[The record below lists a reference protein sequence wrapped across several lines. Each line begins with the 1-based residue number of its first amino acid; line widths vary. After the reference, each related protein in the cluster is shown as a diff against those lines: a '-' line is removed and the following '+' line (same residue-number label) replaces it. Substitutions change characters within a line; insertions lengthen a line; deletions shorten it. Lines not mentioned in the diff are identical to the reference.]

1 MPQST
6 NLNKTPYYDDFDR
19 GKNFYKVLFKP
30 GVTVQTRELTTLQ
43 SILQN
48 QIERFGSKFF
58 NNGGVVIPGNT
69 AYIPVYNSVEVET
82 IYKGINVE
90 VYFSQLV
97 GQVITGATSGVK
109 AKVVKVLTSAESER
123 NSTTIYVKYTTSAE
137 DFDTEV
143 FTAGEE
149 LLADFDIELGAGFI
163 LSGEPILQIQNPV
176 GASPLSVGSAAQI
189 EAGVYFVRGYFVDVT
204 DQQILLEQYSD
215 KPSYRVGLS
224 ISEEI
229 IDSAD
234 DSSLNDNAQGYSN
247 FAAPGADRFTINL
260 ILAKKTLDD
269 FNDDNFIEL
278 FKVEKGI
285 VKKIKQDTAGS
296 FITDI
301 LARRTFDE
309 SGNYTVIPYVVDG
322 AESLDND
329 VDLEGI
335 YRSNEL
341 TSDGSIPSRDL
352 GLLRISPGKS
362 YVKGYEVPTYDTFV
376 DYPKPR
382 DTKKVKASSV
392 VFNGGDLIRVNN
404 VTSVP
409 DLGLTTDGTVT
420 LYSRRLENNVGSGAT
435 IGFARVYDF
444 EHHNTSYEDPT
455 SQFNLKLFDIQT
467 FTDLYLDFPITGI
480 GPGAY
485 VQGSSSGAVGY
496 ARSVYDG
503 STRFSLYQVSGT
515 FVVNETLSING
526 ISSASASIGTIR
538 DYTIND
544 VKAISDQDAFSA
556 DTLLD
561 NVSTLEGPFNVETY
575 HADPAV
581 GGIATVSRV
590 NGAGFGNGVKIDDVV
605 SYQPVGFTSAVFARI
620 IEFNSTRSNFTVA
633 GVTTITN
640 LCTGE
645 IGIGTY
651 SLTSLDIVRPTIADP
666 EDSYLYNELDHQN
679 IESVELLNSSVIV
692 KRQYTGVVKTGTTLS
707 LPALTGTDYVYTS
720 FDEERYIVVNADGS
734 IENLT
739 DATLSLTSGGK
750 TAQFTNLSATAGPC
764 VVITSQIKTN
774 VSSKRKNYTRA
785 TSLLLTKTKY
795 ATPRNAGLDFDTS
808 LGVFGVRVDDSII
821 SLNYPDVVKVH
832 AVFEASG
839 TADPLIPWVGLSD
852 LTSPTSN
859 TSELVVGEYFVGEE
873 SGALGVFLE
882 VKNSSQLYYALE
894 SESPFVVDEKI
905 RFIDTGYTATIA
917 TINAGDRNILSKFT
931 LDNGQRK
938 NYYDF
943 SRLIRNSDA
952 DEPAG
957 RLKIYFDRFAFDSSD
972 SGDVITANSYLS
984 SLFDTRIP
992 SYDGIRNTDVIDIRP
1007 RVSEYNIFS
1016 GKSPFEFSSRVFS
1029 GSGSN
1034 ASQIL
1039 ASNESITFDYDFY
1052 LGRTDKLTLDRDG
1065 NFALTLGEPS
1075 ENPITPTVAE
1085 NLLEVA
1091 TIFGNPY
1098 VYDMEDDLSIFI
1110 TDNKRYTMPDL
1121 RLLEDRVENLEYTTS
1136 LNILET
1142 ATENLYIADA
1152 NGLNRFKSGFFVDN
1166 FSEGASVDF
1175 GNSSTQLIVDDEE
1188 ELIEPVS
1195 VNARVDL
1202 DFFAEDN
1209 ELNDDELDMSQT
1221 TSTNVQR
1228 TGDTISLS
1236 YTEVEYA
1243 KQPFAS
1249 RIESVNPFDI
1259 ITWVGTLT
1267 LSPKIDMW
1275 KKTVRRNIMVRNGRR
1290 RGQRVYLGKKV
1301 KTAKYIRRRNIA
1313 FTGRRLKP
1321 RTRFELIFGGKMLNG
1336 PDTPSKWQFAFP
1348 KLLEV
1353 EKVKKTFQPGETV
1366 DCIYRGRRRGRFKLC
1381 NPNHKRG
1388 PRTAPTK
1395 TYTLN
1400 PYTPTVGISSLYG
1413 PESTIL
1419 NIDIRNLTLPKRKRY
1434 YGFVRKGYKLRG
1446 RTSKATAK
1454 VSENRLITDVVGEV
1468 QGSIYIPKPRKGRRW
1483 RTGNTTVELKA
1494 TQASVATPEE
1504 NTSSAQAVFTSEG
1517 KITQKRYIVYYDPL
1531 AQTFLVDDE
1540 EGIVPTSIDLYFQRK
1555 DEEIPVEVQIRE
1567 VIAGY
1572 PGGPDLVV
1580 PGLRAILDPDEVSV
1594 SDDASVPTRFNFPKL
1609 VKLEGGREY
1618 ALVIISDSPE
1628 YFLWHSRMGDADIG
1642 SSANSEI
1649 GKVIISKQPS
1659 LGVMFKA
1666 QNGTTWTASQE
1677 DDIKFTLRR
1686 ADFDT
1691 SGGTIRM
1698 FNTAQFPDTEDNE
1711 LDEDP
1716 FYAYSTSATSPLNSG
1731 RHILVHSDNHGMHSP
1746 NSKVA
1751 IEGARP
1757 DLPPT
1762 TLLAGYGSTD
1772 TGSISVASTSEFA
1785 IYDGSPVGSG
1795 HPGYALIED
1804 EVIRY
1809 DTVLPNELANVTR
1822 AQFDTVSLD
1831 YEVGEEIYK
1840 YEFNGVPL
1848 QKINTT
1854 HTVLSNPKPNL
1865 DSYYIQ
1871 VSAGSTFTTDK
1882 FGGGDSITAG
1892 ADTNFNRIKL
1902 NEDFI
1907 VVPEKT
1913 QVNARVR
1920 TVSQQSVDGSESGYV
1935 DQGYETIDPFE
1946 ETVLPTLRTVGS
1958 KENEVEFLNSTT
1970 FEGQKSFT
1978 LELNLSTTSSL
1989 VSPIVDMDQVFVD
2002 LDSYRLNQP
2011 VGISSYATDST
2022 VSDDATELH
2031 AFTYVSNRVNLEKS
2045 ATSIQAFLTAYR
2057 SASSDIRMLYKLYRP
2072 DVPENETKWELFPG
2086 YDNLDVNGN
2095 VINSDNNNGRSDGD
2109 VPPSIDG
2116 EVREYSFTIDDL
2128 PAFTSFAIKIVV
2140 SGTNQADP
2148 PRITQLRA
2156 ISLA

>member
-58 NNGGVVIPGNT
+58 NNGGVVIPGNI
-69 AYIPVYNSVEVET
+69 AYIPVYNAIEVES
-82 IYKGINVE
+82 IYKGVNVE
-90 VYFSQLV
+90 VYYKQLI
-97 GQVITGATSGVK
+97 GRTLTGATSGVS
-109 AKVVKVLTSAESER
+109 AKVVKVLSAAESEKS
-123 NSTTIYVKYTTSAE
+123 STTIYVKYKNSAD
-137 DFDTEV
+137 DFTTEV

-149 LLADFDIELGAGFI
+149 LLADFDVELGAGFI
-163 LSGEPILQIQNPV
+163 LTGEPILQIQDPV
-176 GASPLSVGSAAQI
+176 GSSPFSVGSAAQI
-189 EAGVYFVRGYFVDVT
+189 EDGVYFVRGYFVDVT
-204 DQQILLEQYSD
+204 GQQILLEQYND

-229 IDSAD
+229 INSAD

-260 ILAKKTLDD
+260 ILSKKSLDD

-278 FKVEKGI
+278 FKVENGL

-296 FITDI
+296 FITEV

-309 SGNYTVIPYVVDG
+309 SGNYTVTPYTVSST
-322 AESLDND
+322 ESLDND
-329 VDLEGI
+329 VELDGL

-341 TSDGSIPSRDL
+341 TSDGSTPSEDL
-352 GLLRISPGKS
+352 GIIRISPGKS

-382 DTKKVKASSV
+382 STKKVEASSV
-392 VFNGGDLIRVNN
+392 VFNGGDLLRVNN

-409 DLGLTTDGTVT
+409 NLGLTSNDTVT
-420 LYSRRLENNVGSGAT
+420 LYARRLENNAGAGAT
-435 IGFARVYDF
+435 IGYARVYDF

-467 FTDLYLDFPITGI
+467 FTDLHLDSPSTGI
-480 GPGAY
+480 AAGAFI
-485 VQGSSSGAVGY
+485 QGSRSGAAGY
-496 ARSVYDG
+496 AKSVYDG
-503 STRFSLYQVSGT
+503 DTRFSLYQVSGT
-515 FVVNETLSING
+515 FVVNESLVING
-526 ISSASASIGTIR
+526 ISSTSSTIGTIT

-544 VKAISDQDAFSA
+544 VKAISDQDAFTA

-561 NVSTLEGPFNVETY
+561 NVTTLTGPFNVETY

-590 NGAGFGNGVKIDDVV
+590 NGSGFGSKLKLDDVV
-605 SYQPVGFTSAVFARI
+605 SYQPVGFTSAVYARVI
-620 IEFNSTRSNFTVA
+620 DFNSTRSNFTIT
-633 GVTTITN
+633 GVTTITD

-651 SLTSLDIVRPTIADP
+651 SLTTLDVIRPTIADP
-666 EDSYLYNELDHQN
+666 ENSYLYNNLDHQN
-679 IESVELLNSSVIV
+679 ISSIDLLNSSALV
-692 KRQYTGVVKTGTTLS
+692 KVQNTGVVKSGTTLT
-707 LPALTGTDYVYTS
+707 LPALTGTDYVYAA
-720 FDEERYIVVNADGS
+720 FDEERYVVVNADGS

-739 DATLSLTSGGK
+739 NASLSLTGGGK
-750 TAQFTNLSATAGPC
+750 LAQFTGLTATAGPC
-764 VVITSQIKTN
+764 KVISTQIKSN

-785 TSLLLTKTKY
+785 TSLTLTKTKY
-795 ATPRNAGLDFDTS
+795 STPRNAGLDYDTS
-808 LGVFGVRVDDSII
+808 LGVYGVRIDDPVI

-832 AVFEASG
+832 AVFESSG
-839 TADPLIPWVGLSD
+839 TADPVIPWLGLSD

-859 TSELVVGEYFVGEE
+859 TSELVVGEYFVGDE

-882 VKNSSQLYYALE
+882 VKNSSQIYYVIE
-894 SESPFVVDEKI
+894 NNIDFVPDEDI
-905 RFIDTGYTATIA
+905 RFIDSGYTANIA
-917 TINAGDRNILSKFT
+917 TVNAGDRNILSKFT

-943 SRLIRNSDA
+943 SRLIRNPSA

-972 SGDVITANSYLS
+972 SGDIITVNSYLS
-984 SLFDTRIP
+984 SLYNTRIP
-992 SYDGIRNTDVIDIRP
+992 SYEGVRNTDVIDIRP
-1007 RVSEYNIFS
+1007 RVNAYNIFS
-1016 GKSPFEFSSRVFS
+1016 GKSPFEFESRSFA
-1029 GSGSN
+1029 GAGAN

-1065 NFALTLGEPS
+1065 NFELTLGEPS
-1075 ENPITPTVAE
+1075 EDPVTPVVAPD
-1085 NLLEVA
+1085 LLDVA
-1091 TIFGNPY
+1091 TIFASPY
-1098 VYDMEDDLSIFI
+1098 VYDMEDDLSIFV
-1110 TDNKRYTMPDL
+1110 TDNRRYTMPDL

-1136 LNILET
+1136 LNLLES
-1142 ATENLYIADA
+1142 ATENLFIADG

-1175 GNSSTQLIVDDEE
+1175 DNSSTQLNVDDEA
-1188 ELIEPVS
+1188 ELIEPVKL
-1195 VNARVDL
+1195 NARVDL
-1202 DFFAEDN
+1202 DFVSEDSDS
-1209 ELNDDELDMSQT
+1209 DDDDLDMNST

-1228 TGDTISLS
+1228 TGESITLA
-1236 YTEVEYA
+1236 YNEVEYT

-1259 ITWVGTLT
+1259 ITWVGTLN
-1267 LSPKIDMW
+1267 LKPKIDRW

-1290 RGQRVYLGKKV
+1290 RGQSVYLGKKIIN
-1301 KTAKYIRRRNIA
+1301 AKYIRSRNIR
-1313 FTGRRLKP
+1313 FVGRRLKP
-1321 RTRFELIFGGKMLNG
+1321 RTRFELLFGGKKLNG
-1336 PDTPSKWQFAFP
+1336 PGTPAKWQWAFP

-1353 EKVKKTFQPGETV
+1353 GNVKGSFQPGETV
-1366 DCIYRGRRRGRFKLC
+1366 LAIYKGRRRARFKIC
-1381 NPNHKRG
+1381 TPNHKGG
-1388 PRTAPTK
+1388 PRKNPSK
-1395 TYTLN
+1395 IYNLN

-1413 PESTIL
+1413 PESTIV
-1419 NIDIRNLTLPKRKRY
+1419 NIDVSTLTIPKRKRY
-1434 YGFVRKGYKLRG
+1434 YGFVRKGFRLVG
-1446 RTSKATAK
+1446 RTSKAKAT
-1454 VSENRLITDVVGEV
+1454 VTESRLITDVVGEV
-1468 QGSIYIPKPRKGRRW
+1468 QGSIYIPRARKGRRW

-1504 NTSSAQAVFTSEG
+1504 NTSSAQAVFTSKG
-1517 KITQKRYIVYYDPL
+1517 KITQTRYIVYYDPL
-1531 AQTFLVDDE
+1531 AQTFVVDNE
-1540 EGIVPTSIDLYFQRK
+1540 EGMVPTSIDLYFQRK
-1555 DEEIPVEVQIRE
+1555 DDEIPVEVQIRE
-1567 VIAGY
+1567 TVNGY

-1580 PGLRAILDPDEVSV
+1580 PGLRTILDPEEVSV
-1594 SDDASVPTRFNFPKL
+1594 SDDASVPTTFRFENM

-1618 ALVIISDSPE
+1618 AIVIISDSPE

-1642 SSANSEI
+1642 SAGNSEI
-1649 GKVIISKQPS
+1649 GKVVISKQPS

-1666 QNGTTWTASQE
+1666 QNGSTWTASQE

-1686 ADFDT
+1686 ADFST
-1691 SGGTIRM
+1691 NGGTLRM
-1698 FNTAQFPDTEDNE
+1698 FNTAQFADVQDNE

-1716 FYAYSTSATSPLNSG
+1716 LYAYSTEATTPLNSG

-1746 NSKVA
+1746 GSKVS

-1762 TLLAGYGSTD
+1762 TILAGYASTD

-1804 EVIRY
+1804 EIIRY
-1809 DTVLPNELANVTR
+1809 DTVLPNELANITR
-1822 AQFDTVSLD
+1822 AQFGSVSLD
-1831 YEVGEEIYK
+1831 YDIGEEIYK

-1854 HTVLSNPKPNL
+1854 HTILTNPKPTL

-1892 ADTNFNRIKL
+1892 SDTNFSRVTL

-1907 VVPEKT
+1907 ISPAKT
-1913 QVNARVR
+1913 NVTAKLR
-1920 TVSQQSVDGSESGYV
+1920 TISQQSVDGSEVGYV
-1935 DQGYETIDPFE
+1935 DQGYEDIDPFGTTE
-1946 ETVLPTLRTVGS
+1946 LSSLRTVGS
-1958 KENEVEFLNSTT
+1958 KDNEVEFLNSTT
-1970 FEGQKSFT
+1970 FEGQKSLT
-1978 LELNLSTTSSL
+1978 LELTLATSSSF
-1989 VSPIVDMDQVFVD
+1989 VSPIVDITQVFLD
-2002 LDSYRLNQP
+2002 LDVYRINQP
-2011 VGISSYATDST
+2011 VGISSYATDPS
-2022 VSDDATELH
+2022 VNEDSTELH
-2031 AFTYVSNRVNLEKS
+2031 AFTYVSRRVDLQKS
-2045 ATSIQAFLTAYR
+2045 ATSIQSFITAYR
-2057 SASSDIRMLYKLYRP
+2057 SSTSDIRMLYKIYRP
-2072 DVPENETKWELFPG
+2072 DVPEDETKWELFPG
-2086 YDNLDVNGN
+2086 YENLDVNGE
-2095 VINSDNNNGRSDGD
+2095 VINSDNNDGRSDLD
-2109 VPPSIDG
+2109 VPPSVDG
-2116 EVREYSFTIDDL
+2116 ELREYSFKVDEL
-2128 PAFTSFAIKIVV
+2128 PAFTSFAIKIVA
-2140 SGTNQADP
+2140 SSTDQSDP